1 MADIAYE
8 SKPIEPIAGVRS
20 PGGEISV
27 PSPPKMTS
35 QRAAG
40 SGTSSPA
47 TREVALPDLKKILE
61 GLVSHENVGLT
72 YVIDRETHSVTIK
85 VIDRDTNEIIRQ
97 IPSEEMTKLRAVMR
111 DLFGLLFKAE
121 V

>member
-1 MADIAYE
+1 MPDIGNE
-8 SKPIEPIAGVRS
+8 SKPIESVTGVRS
-20 PGGEISV
+20 SGGEGSG
-27 PSPPKMTS
+27 PSLPVRAS
-35 QRAAG
+35 QKAAG
-40 SGTSSPA
+40 SGPSSPA
-47 TREVALPDLKKILE
+47 TQAVTLPDLKKVLE
-61 GLVSHENVGLT
+61 GLVPHENVGLA